1 MLPARTAW
9 LYGQPG
15 RDFPW
20 KILDAART
28 AVADGA
34 PLRAVA
40 DEWGTPTYAADVA
53 DALVELLAED
63 AHRGTHHLVNGG
75 VATRADWARDVV
87 GRVGRP
93 VAIEEV
99 PASTWPR
106 ASHPPRWGVLEPTPM
121 PSGVPMRPW
130 TEAMAEYAPILDRRW
145 REASR

>member
-1 MLPARTAW
+1 M
-9 LYGQPG
+9 YGPPG

-20 KILDAART
+20 KILEAARA
-28 AVADGA
+28 AVTDGA

-53 DALVELLAED
+53 DALIELLAED

-75 VATRADWARDVV
+75 VATRADWARDIVR
-87 GRVGRP
+87 RVGPP
-93 VAIEEV
+93 VVIEEV
-99 PASTWPR
+99 PAATWPR

-121 PSGVPMRPW
+121 PSGLPMRPW
-130 TEAMAEYAPILDRRW
+130 VEAMADYAPILERRW